1 LGKNF
6 QKEAVKEPI
15 LQNSILKVV
24 KVEDDAVIVLVEGWR
39 MRVYFDKGVNK
50 EDFHEGKLIGV
61 KHQGDINKPHSV
73 KFEKIK

>member
-6 QKEAVKEPI
+6 QKEIVKEPI

-24 KVEDDAVIVLVEGWR
+24 KVEEDAVIVLAEGWR
-39 MRVYFDKGVNK
+39 MRVYFDKGVKK